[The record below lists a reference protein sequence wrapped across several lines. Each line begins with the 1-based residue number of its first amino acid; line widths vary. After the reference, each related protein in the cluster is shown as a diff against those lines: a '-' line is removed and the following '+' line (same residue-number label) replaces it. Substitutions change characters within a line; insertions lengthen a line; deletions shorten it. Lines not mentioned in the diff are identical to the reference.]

1 MGLDIGLVHEVRSV
15 AACRSSGE
23 QERPRYYGMPTFHRE
38 PIYNAAYDASW
49 WPEVGPGDAAGS
61 GVVYAGPLSHR
72 RLHLNSDGPFIET
85 APTMGDRLKRV
96 KR

>member
-23 QERPRYYGMPTFHRE
+23 QERPRCYGMPTFHRE

-49 WPEVGPGDAAGS
+49 WPEVDRATLPVQALSMQGRFPTAG
-61 GVVYAGPLSHR
+61 
-72 RLHLNSDGPFIET
+72 FT
-85 APTMGDRLKRV
+85 
-96 KR
+96 